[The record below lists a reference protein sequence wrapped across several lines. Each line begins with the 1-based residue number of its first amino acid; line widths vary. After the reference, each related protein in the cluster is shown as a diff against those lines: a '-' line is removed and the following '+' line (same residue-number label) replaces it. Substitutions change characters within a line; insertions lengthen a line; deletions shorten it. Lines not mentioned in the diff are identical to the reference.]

1 MFDRMVGN
9 LGASGAASGTSAQAA
24 TAALTRFGL
33 LNRDSDRATEKQNEE
48 PVREEDGV
56 LSVDVAERIMKWH
69 AEAIGRCVELS
80 PANDV

>member
-1 MFDRMVGN
+1 MFDRMVT
-9 LGASGAASGTSAQAA
+9 GATSGSSAQAA

-33 LNRDSDRATEKQNEE
+33 LNADRNVEK
-48 PVREEDGV
+48 PVEDPVKEEDGI
-56 LSVDVAERIMKWH
+56 LSIDVAERVMKWH